1 MHKEIQNQTATES
14 QKVRDDEVGQ
24 TENPLFSGHMPK
36 NHVTL
41 SAISNRYMTENDWTD
56 DMIHRPKMRRKRME
70 DSLGLNYANRPNWN
84 RNVSNIQPNENAP
97 ELPDEELAEREL
109 LAQNKA
115 IQRLE
120 RTACWLLP
128 CTLVCKLLN
137 LIFCTYK
144 IEIGVP
150 GKFKRSV
157 GDPTKMLRQNIYG
170 LLMGILTGFFLFL
183 LFIFTFSN
191 NPRLSTLLSAYVML
205 ISVFGIAFSEDFR
218 CIALLSLPY
227 LVASRLRWLLMLFA
241 TAVSI
246 SGPGINFLHNS
257 GNFRNSIACILAQV
271 STNMLLIQKLT
282 AAPFSLL
289 KNQLESLIEGL
300 NETLNKMRN
309 SLARINFSLLKV
321 TNVMEQQSS
330 WIVSLVDACGD
341 PVSLKNQCLSFLN
354 NIYFN
359 CRSSMGPFAFLCG
372 LVRQFAA
379 DTCTGDIGA
388 TQLCAQQKEVLQDKL
403 EIDSKET
410 LRRKMDNILNLLG
423 KTNLSLQGN
432 FDQYEKLT
440 IESDNTVL
448 SILQQRMDSFISM
461 IEHGKFILTWIMVI
475 WTLLTMLQ
483 LIIQAAIF
491 RKSWI
496 YRDTFDNYY
505 ITPAFVQQ
513 ERRAMIQGL
522 VPTIPLVR
530 GETKRYKKFSSFT
543 WTISE
548 KKKAFKSF
556 ILLFMWM
563 GVMLMI
569 TFADYAMYQILIT
582 VTPVFSTDFS
592 TYGARSAM
600 GQDYEINER
609 LESTPRVHGES
620 SYANIVR
627 ALLGMLNPIQD
638 VAMNVDAT
646 ACRPTASPPSKTI
659 NGLVYGL
666 LGLTLLSIFFE
677 GELGTRWL
685 KWLEREFTDRQI
697 RDSNPTSAY
706 RLPLSRFEQPG
717 SIPALVLPSG
727 GMAAKHREGVTAEQL
742 FSGKTQGGVNSLH
755 MTAKGEAAVPPP
767 MPTCFQ
773 TAEEYLKMYSKDNSV
788 SQVAPWQNG
797 LPGTVIS
804 HLIPD
809 GMTSDEVDLMRRL
822 QEEAARAGGWLRLVP
837 NVGAW
842 EQYASLWPTGEPH
855 FSGDKRMSG
864 SSCSI
869 NSSASLSFTRHDQES
884 NGDKRRTGSHSTISS
899 AYSAAFAV
907 FTLNNIVRYITEQ
920 QAALE
925 ARQAFS
931 VYLSRIKERLSRE
944 CEDASIGRLADK
956 RSFRNEVREVDILMR
971 FVHRAS
977 RMLSNKAIRTSLGDG
992 GAKLLTPE
1000 LGGSEHCLPGTH
1012 HIKRKQDLV
1021 NLLEKF
1027 IEAYRCETLMVT
1039 FPHLQAG
1046 DLPTAVHP
1054 NRCERFRR
1062 FLAEATESQLEELLV
1077 RYAEMSK
1084 SIRILLGDIR
1094 SRSKYTSIV
1103 KSELEGSS
1111 KTDST
1116 AANVSSDSGFGSLAD
1131 GRIRSDSI
1139 RVVGISKTESSSSKT
1154 RMSEISCLEEERAKT
1169 PALELSVPVQQKSC
1183 LNSETERQNSGCS
1196 SQPSPEYSKA
1206 PTDSDASQS
1215 SVKYCCIGLA
1225 RKNKNTGI
1233 KENKIEENPAKSYN
1247 PQDYQDPPEGYSR
1260 TFGSVQ
1266 KTENACQT
1274 PGGRI
1279 VSRASRRCSK
1289 GRPLRTTAKPPYRR
1303 NQPLVFSTR
1312 LAPSKIV
1319 VHRSANLPR
1328 TTRMKVF
1335 RKPCRTHGINTYKL
1349 YQTPSAHNSCN
1360 HNSDELEQIFHN
1372 TVTLLHPA
1380 SNSGPTSVQNW
1391 PKIFDST
1398 LRTPGSSAISLSVPR
1413 LRNTPS
1419 FQAQKTR
1426 SVVQSHRW
1434 SNTESLLTS
1443 SAHSGQAS
1451 DPYNIVERIDQ
1462 THMPTQ
1468 ILLASGSYGPRGV
1481 YKADDKTADD
1491 ILTLAGVLATLVQ
1504 RKFMERDTGEEF
1516 LLNLR
1521 EPRNSIDVS
1530 LYKYGAEMND
1540 IRTFAR
1546 IHYSFVQTVLIQSGQ
1561 IIDHLG
1567 IHFLHHLSLRGVRE
1581 GPVITTIIQD
1591 KFRFLYPE
1599 KKKENALPTFTNDM
1613 HSFERMTCSYEAL
1626 AEHFGV
1632 LRLQP
1637 AKVTNSDMKARILK
1651 CNLYI

>member
-461 IEHGKFILTWIMVI
+461 VEHGKFILTWIMVI

-677 GELGTRWL
+677 VYILRLRHMIMIWYYPQRGVQRAAWLRTHIRNNRGLFHRLIHKFRAVEVKPGRQNPKVTRFGKFLVRHPKIRAFLELLGIKRIMCAFCGEEGNPS
-685 KWLEREFTDRQI
+685 KKAVFEDNFI
-697 RDSNPTSAY
+697 RCVECGAY
-706 RLPLSRFEQPG
+706 FCR
-717 SIPALVLPSG
+717 I
-727 GMAAKHREGVTAEQL
+727 
-742 FSGKTQGGVNSLH
+742 
-755 MTAKGEAAVPPP
+755 
-767 MPTCFQ
+767 C
-773 TAEEYLKMYSKDNSV
+773 
-788 SQVAPWQNG
+788 
-797 LPGTVIS
+797 
-804 HLIPD
+804 
-809 GMTSDEVDLMRRL
+809 EVDLDSICMVCRTPLFALSVEVDFEQFSSDEEFEAICARYLRRAEQTTVKAQKRESRSHVTAMRR
-822 QEEAARAGGWLRLVP
+822 
-837 NVGAW
+837 
-842 EQYASLWPTGEPH
+842 T
-855 FSGDKRMSG
+855 
-864 SSCSI
+864 
-869 NSSASLSFTRHDQES
+869 
-884 NGDKRRTGSHSTISS
+884 
-899 AYSAAFAV
+899 
-907 FTLNNIVRYITEQ
+907 
-920 QAALE
+920 
-925 ARQAFS
+925 
-931 VYLSRIKERLSRE
+931 
-944 CEDASIGRLADK
+944 
-956 RSFRNEVREVDILMR
+956 
-971 FVHRAS
+971 
-977 RMLSNKAIRTSLGDG
+977 
-992 GAKLLTPE
+992 
-1000 LGGSEHCLPGTH
+1000 
-1012 HIKRKQDLV
+1012 
-1021 NLLEKF
+1021 
-1027 IEAYRCETLMVT
+1027 
-1039 FPHLQAG
+1039 
-1046 DLPTAVHP
+1046 
-1054 NRCERFRR
+1054 
-1062 FLAEATESQLEELLV
+1062 
-1077 RYAEMSK
+1077 
-1084 SIRILLGDIR
+1084 
-1094 SRSKYTSIV
+1094 
-1103 KSELEGSS
+1103 
-1111 KTDST
+1111 
-1116 AANVSSDSGFGSLAD
+1116 
-1131 GRIRSDSI
+1131 
-1139 RVVGISKTESSSSKT
+1139 
-1154 RMSEISCLEEERAKT
+1154 
-1169 PALELSVPVQQKSC
+1169 
-1183 LNSETERQNSGCS
+1183 
-1196 SQPSPEYSKA
+1196 
-1206 PTDSDASQS
+1206 
-1215 SVKYCCIGLA
+1215 
-1225 RKNKNTGI
+1225 
-1233 KENKIEENPAKSYN
+1233 
-1247 PQDYQDPPEGYSR
+1247 
-1260 TFGSVQ
+1260 
-1266 KTENACQT
+1266 
-1274 PGGRI
+1274 
-1279 VSRASRRCSK
+1279 
-1289 GRPLRTTAKPPYRR
+1289 
-1303 NQPLVFSTR
+1303 
-1312 LAPSKIV
+1312 
-1319 VHRSANLPR
+1319 
-1328 TTRMKVF
+1328 
-1335 RKPCRTHGINTYKL
+1335 
-1349 YQTPSAHNSCN
+1349 
-1360 HNSDELEQIFHN
+1360 
-1372 TVTLLHPA
+1372 
-1380 SNSGPTSVQNW
+1380 
-1391 PKIFDST
+1391 
-1398 LRTPGSSAISLSVPR
+1398 
-1413 LRNTPS
+1413 
-1419 FQAQKTR
+1419 
-1426 SVVQSHRW
+1426 
-1434 SNTESLLTS
+1434 
-1443 SAHSGQAS
+1443 
-1451 DPYNIVERIDQ
+1451 
-1462 THMPTQ
+1462 
-1468 ILLASGSYGPRGV
+1468 
-1481 YKADDKTADD
+1481 
-1491 ILTLAGVLATLVQ
+1491 
-1504 RKFMERDTGEEF
+1504 
-1516 LLNLR
+1516 
-1521 EPRNSIDVS
+1521 
-1530 LYKYGAEMND
+1530 
-1540 IRTFAR
+1540 
-1546 IHYSFVQTVLIQSGQ
+1546 
-1561 IIDHLG
+1561 
-1567 IHFLHHLSLRGVRE
+1567 
-1581 GPVITTIIQD
+1581 
-1591 KFRFLYPE
+1591 
-1599 KKKENALPTFTNDM
+1599 
-1613 HSFERMTCSYEAL
+1613 
-1626 AEHFGV
+1626 
-1632 LRLQP
+1632 
-1637 AKVTNSDMKARILK
+1637 
-1651 CNLYI
+1651 